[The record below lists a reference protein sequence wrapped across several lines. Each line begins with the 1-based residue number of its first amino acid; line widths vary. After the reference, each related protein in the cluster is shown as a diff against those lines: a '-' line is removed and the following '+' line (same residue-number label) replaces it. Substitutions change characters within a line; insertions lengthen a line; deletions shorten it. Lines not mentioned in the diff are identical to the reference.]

1 MDRPE
6 YESMYELEDVHWW
19 FVGRRNL
26 ALTLIEQ
33 WITFQPNA
41 RILDVGC
48 GTGGNLEALAKY
60 GEVHGLDINPIAVD
74 FARRRPLPQLTQ
86 SSGMSLPYPDNS
98 FDLVTIFDVLYHQWI
113 VNDDT
118 AIEELYRVLR
128 PGGWLLLTDS
138 ALPILWSSHDQV
150 YYARQRYTLGV
161 MSQKLSRIGFGLK
174 ISSYANMLLLPIFLF
189 VRLTMDILPVGSNI
203 DRQGIFPAW
212 LNWILTRV
220 RTLEAYWLRKGKS
233 LPVGSSLVCLAQKPA
248 N

>member
-6 YESMYELEDVHWW
+6 YESMYELEDIHWW

-33 WITFQPNA
+33 WITFPPNA

-48 GTGGNLEALAKY
+48 GTGGNLEAMANY
-60 GEVHGLDINPIAVD
+60 GQVHGLDINPIAVD
-74 FARRRPLPQLTQ
+74 FARKRPLPQLTQ

-138 ALPILWSSHDQV
+138 ALPILWSSHEVCDCDS
-150 YYARQRYTLGV
+150 GKNV
-161 MSQKLSRIGFGLK
+161 M
-174 ISSYANMLLLPIFLF
+174 
-189 VRLTMDILPVGSNI
+189 VT
-203 DRQGIFPAW
+203 
-212 LNWILTRV
+212 
-220 RTLEAYWLRKGKS
+220 
-233 LPVGSSLVCLAQKPA
+233 
-248 N
+248 